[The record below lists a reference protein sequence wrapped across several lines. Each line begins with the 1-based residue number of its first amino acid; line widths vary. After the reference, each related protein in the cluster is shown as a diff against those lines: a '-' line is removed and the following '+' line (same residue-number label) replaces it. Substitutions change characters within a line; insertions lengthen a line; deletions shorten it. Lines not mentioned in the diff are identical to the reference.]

1 MQTVNISDF
10 RANLLSYLESANS
23 GVELQICSKGK
34 VLATISPP
42 QNRREQAKT
51 QLAAL
56 ASTAQ
61 IGDVI
66 NPIDSEWEAML

>member
-1 MQTVNISDF
+1 MGWQQKTNYGLRSH
-10 RANLLSYLESANS
+10 
-23 GVELQICSKGK
+23 VE
-34 VLATISPP
+34 
-42 QNRREQAKT
+42 
-51 QLAAL
+51 L